1 MLSTQTRIQKY
12 ALHLG
17 LSLIAP
23 LLLTMV
29 LIIISGDREFGMVYG
44 IISGLMFLNLFYA
57 FYFLKSKFWINL
69 VSGLFVTTLSCGVVY
84 VILTNKIKPDFDF
97 YGIYSALFSYGISSI
112 VAWEICCQV
121 LKLKNSNDTNS

>member
-69 VSGLFVTTLSCGVVY
+69 VSGLLVTTLSCGVVY
-84 VILTNKIKPDFDF
+84 IILTNKIKPDFDF
-97 YGIYSALFSYGISSI
+97 YGIYTALFSYGISSI
-112 VAWEICCQV
+112 VAWEICYQV

>member
-84 VILTNKIKPDFDF
+84 VILTNKIKPDFEF
-97 YGIYSALFSYGISSI
+97 YGIYTALFSYGISSI
-112 VAWEICCQV
+112 VAWEICYQV